1 MGNYFKRMIRNF
13 DYPLFITYI
22 GLCLFGL
29 VMIYSASMVWA
40 ASYLHYSSD
49 YFYNKQ
55 LTNLAVA
62 VPVFFLSSF
71 FPFQNYKRKKLMI
84 FSVVFMFVMLIL
96 VHVLGTDVYGAKSWI
111 RVPGFGSLQPSE
123 IAKIVIII
131 YFSSVFAKKYEA
143 GNIDSINKAIGPP
156 VLILVFAIGLI
167 MMETD
172 IGTSFIIIATSLAVI
187 AASGIRFKT
196 FFKLSGIL
204 SLAVLAAIAI
214 LYIGWDSIMTD
225 GRQGRILSFLNPFD
239 YALGSGYQIANGY
252 IAIGS
257 GGVQG
262 LGLGNS
268 IQKMGYLPEPQTDVI
283 LAVISEEIGIFG
295 TIIVLGGL
303 GFIVMRALYIAM
315 NTKDPQARM
324 LAAGVGSVIGI
335 QTFVNVGG
343 LTGLIPLTGVT
354 LPFIS
359 YGGTSL
365 ILLSL
370 ALGILMNV
378 SMFTKYQRNK

>member
-13 DYPLFITYI
+13 DYPLFITYAV
-22 GLCLFGL
+22 LCLFGL
-29 VMIYSASMVWA
+29 VMIYSASMVVA
-40 ASYLHYSSD
+40 VNRYDYSSD

-55 LTNLAVA
+55 LKNLAVSI
-62 VPVFFLSSF
+62 PVFLMASF

-84 FSVVFMFVMLIL
+84 SSIVVMFVLLVL
-96 VHVLGTDVYGAKSWI
+96 VHIVGTDVGGAKSWI
-111 RVPGFGSLQPSE
+111 KMPGFGSIQPSE
-123 IAKIVIII
+123 IAKIVIIV
-131 YFSSVFAKKYEA
+131 YFSSVFAKKSET
-143 GNIDSINKAIGPP
+143 GNINYINKSIGPP
-156 VLILVFAIGLI
+156 VLILVVAIGLI

-172 IGTSFIIIATSLAVI
+172 IGTSFIIILTALAVI
-187 AASGIRFKT
+187 AASGIMFKT
-196 FFKLSGIL
+196 FLKISGIVSIAL
-204 SLAVLAAIAI
+204 FACLAVL
-214 LYIGWDSIMTD
+214 YVGWDTIMTPS
-225 GRQGRILSFLNPFD
+225 RQGRILSFLNPFE
-239 YALGSGYQIANGY
+239 YELGSGYQIANGY

-257 GGVQG
+257 GGMKG

-283 LAVISEEIGIFG
+283 LAVISEETGIFG
-295 TIIVLGGL
+295 SIIVLGGL

-324 LAAGVGSVIGI
+324 LAAGIGSVIGI

-378 SMFTKYQRNK
+378 SMFTKYQKNK